1 MPSKL
6 GGLSLPAAAQ
16 VQPRKTEFYS
26 FCLCRHLRAG
36 IANLILPG
44 RLSPFFAVRP
54 SHSPTKPFPRKTA
67 KYRTRCVPES
77 TGGQNS

>member
-6 GGLSLPAAAQ
+6 GGLSLPAVAPF
-16 VQPRKTEFYS
+16 QPRKTEFNR
-26 FCLCRHLRAG
+26 FRHSGRSRARV
-36 IANLILPG
+36 AKLILHG
-44 RLSPFFAVRP
+44 CFSPFLVVHPFDSSTR
-54 SHSPTKPFPRKTA
+54 SLPTKNA

>member
-6 GGLSLPAAAQ
+6 GGLRLPAAAPF
-16 VQPRKTEFYS
+16 QPRKTEFNR
-26 FCLCRHLRAG
+26 FCHYARGHAR
-36 IANLILPG
+36 IAKLILRG
-44 RLSPFFAVRP
+44 RFSPFLVL
-54 SHSPTKPFPRKTA
+54 HPFDSSTNSLPRKDA